1 MKRWNSVPG
10 SGNSMCKGVGEGWGR
25 TFEELK
31 RFSCD
36 WSIAL
41 ARGLAQRKGLDQIRD
56 FRPCFKNLDGEMV
69 YIF

>member
-1 MKRWNSVPG
+1 MQR
-10 SGNSMCKGVGEGWGR
+10 EGWGR

-31 RFSCD
+31 R
-36 WSIAL
+36 L
-41 ARGLAQRKGLDQIRD
+41 ARGLAQRKGLDQFRD